1 MSANSSV
8 GSAHA
13 SVSTTLSV
21 SSTVSQTTGM
31 VFRST
36 MSSAGS
42 ASTHRD
48 TADNEAARGL
58 EATAGEEGGS
68 SIQFTIDVPMDYT
81 ISGGTANSVNADNPE
96 ADESIRLRGP
106 TGALI
111 EDAETGQGVGGSGL
125 LPAGHYDLT
134 GEAFMNLTAGE
145 PNMAGGSKSASGGV
159 GFDVTFTLTPAVD
172 SDGDGLPDSW
182 ETNGLDVDGDGT
194 VDVDLPAMGA
204 DPMHKDVFMEIDAM
218 AGHELERRRG
228 RRRRPGVRS
237 RSGLQPRRVDRDRAS
252 CRQRAGLGDGP
263 DDRRAVGRA
272 IPSRRTWLTSRCW
285 APNARRSYNWRAFD
299 AIKAAHF
306 DPDRRPVFHY
316 VVVGPPVRQRQRT
329 TPVAS
334 RAGIGAS
341 DLIVSLGFCVPDLA
355 SDCTDA
361 PTRPRRGR

>member
-1 MSANSSV
+1 MTGLRLLALACVVMVAAVAPAAARATVTITAQGGGIDPEVFGTTDGSDGGGLIKAPKTIPNLPGAATVSVSGSPPSVSANSSV

-42 ASTHRD
+42 ASTHRE

-145 PNMAGGSKSASGGV
+145 PNWRAAPRARRGASAS
-159 GFDVTFTLTPAVD
+159 T
-172 SDGDGLPDSW
+172 
-182 ETNGLDVDGDGT
+182 
-194 VDVDLPAMGA
+194 
-204 DPMHKDVFMEIDAM
+204 
-218 AGHELERRRG
+218 
-228 RRRRPGVRS
+228 
-237 RSGLQPRRVDRDRAS
+237 
-252 CRQRAGLGDGP
+252 
-263 DDRRAVGRA
+263 
-272 IPSRRTWLTSRCW
+272 
-285 APNARRSYNWRAFD
+285 
-299 AIKAAHF
+299 
-306 DPDRRPVFHY
+306 
-316 VVVGPPVRQRQRT
+316 
-329 TPVAS
+329 
-334 RAGIGAS
+334 
-341 DLIVSLGFCVPDLA
+341 
-355 SDCTDA
+355 
-361 PTRPRRGR
+361 